1 MLPLLL
7 LASATPA
14 AWAAQPKNLAVG
26 HVPPVVAH
34 RRVTPQGNLAATNRL
49 QLAIGLPLRN
59 QAELA
64 RLLKDLYNPASPV
77 FHHYLTPAEFTSRF
91 GPTASDYAR
100 VTAFAAANHL
110 RITATS
116 SNRMLLAVNGA
127 AADVERA
134 FHVRLNTYR
143 HPREPRNFF
152 APDTEPTV
160 ATDLPVQ
167 DVSGLSDYVRP
178 HPCLH
183 FQQHTPAT
191 PQAGSAPGGG
201 YLGGDFRQAYVPGTT
216 LVGAGQTVGLFQ
228 LDGYDSADIAAYTP
242 VLADGL
248 DPRDFIRIAAD
259 QHWVVTP
266 DAGRIALLAAA
277 VAPGVGTV
285 TPLSASRARLLV
297 EGAASRALLGR
308 LVPLDLEPA
317 AFPVGRFAQT
327 GVHHVGGLLYRAAT
341 DRYEFFALRSFA
353 ASTWDMF
360 ADAALSF
367 GYDVRIEGG

>member
-1 MLPLLL
+1 MLDARSA
-7 LASATPA
+7 LADLDRGGRDGADGTRRLCLGEVRGWHLAQLGSFAGTA
-14 AWAAQPKNLAVG
+14 AALGAAV
-26 HVPPVVAH
+26 
-34 RRVTPQGNLAATNRL
+34 RAAT
-49 QLAIGLPLRN
+49 GL
-59 QAELA
+59 
-64 RLLKDLYNPASPV
+64 DLPASPLDAGR
-77 FHHYLTPAEFTSRF
+77 HGADL
-91 GPTASDYAR
+91 
-100 VTAFAAANHL
+100 AF
-110 RITATS
+110 
-116 SNRMLLAVNGA
+116 
-127 AADVERA
+127 
-134 FHVRLNTYR
+134 
-143 HPREPRNFF
+143 
-152 APDTEPTV
+152 
-160 ATDLPVQ
+160 
-167 DVSGLSDYVRP
+167 
-178 HPCLH
+178 
-183 FQQHTPAT
+183 
-191 PQAGSAPGGG
+191 
-201 YLGGDFRQAYVPGTT
+201 
-216 LVGAGQTVGLFQ
+216 
-228 LDGYDSADIAAYTP
+228 
-242 VLADGL
+242 
-248 DPRDFIRIAAD
+248 RIAAD